1 MRGQRADENDPE
13 RANPWLTSPMVG
25 AAAVVL
31 IGLLG
36 GAVAAVQSQMMGELE
51 QRVGMVAGTAANFV
65 VGAVAMAIVLLAARG
80 PSLGEWQRVPPYL
93 FLAGVAGILIIGS
106 IAFTV
111 ARVGV
116 LAGSMLLVTAQL
128 TGGTIIDH
136 FGWMGASVREVTL
149 SKLLGIMFL
158 VLGARLVLR

>member
-1 MRGQRADENDPE
+1 MRRWQAYR
-13 RANPWLTSPMVG
+13 LLSVKMS

-31 IGLLG
+31 FGLLG
-36 GAVAAVQSQMMGELE
+36 GVAAAVQSQMMGQFE
-51 QRVGMVAGTAANFV
+51 QRVGMMAGTAVNFV
-65 VGAVAMAIVLLAARG
+65 VGAAVMGVVLLAIRS
-80 PSLGEWQRVPPYL
+80 PSVAELRDLPPYL
-93 FLAGVAGILIIGS
+93 YLAGIAGIVIISS

-111 ARVGV
+111 SRVGV

-136 FGWMGASVREVTL
+136 FGWLGASVREISL

>member
-1 MRGQRADENDPE
+1 
-13 RANPWLTSPMVG
+13 MVG

-65 VGAVAMAIVLLAARG
+65 VGAVAMALVLLVARG
-80 PSLGEWQRVPPYL
+80 PSLGAWQRVPPYL

-111 ARVGV
+111 SRVGV

-136 FGWMGASVREVTL
+136 FGWMGASVREITL

>member
-1 MRGQRADENDPE
+1 
-13 RANPWLTSPMVG
+13 MVG
-25 AAAVVL
+25 AAGVVL

-36 GAVAAVQSQMMGELE
+36 GVVAAVQSQMMGELE
-51 QRVGMVAGTAANFV
+51 QRVGAMAGTAINFL
-65 VGAVAMAIVLLAARG
+65 VGAVVMVLVLLVVRG
-80 PSLGEWQRVPPYL
+80 PVLSEWQKVPPYL

-106 IAFTV
+106 IGFTV

-136 FGWMGASVREVTL
+136 FGWMGASVREISLT
-149 SKLLGIMFL
+149 KLLGIMFL

>member
-1 MRGQRADENDPE
+1 
-13 RANPWLTSPMVG
+13 MVS

-31 IGLLG
+31 FGLLG
-36 GAVAAVQSQMMGELE
+36 GVVAAVQSQMMGEFE
-51 QRVGMVAGTAANFV
+51 QRVGMMAGTAANFI
-65 VGAVAMAIVLLAARG
+65 VGAVAMAVILLVIRG
-80 PSLGEWQRVPPYL
+80 PSLAEWREVPPYL
-93 FLAGVAGILIIGS
+93 YLAGLSGIVIISS

-111 ARVGV
+111 SRVGV

-136 FGWMGASVREVTL
+136 FGWLGASVREISL

-158 VLGARLVLR
+158 ILGARLVLR